1 MNYFLKGGQTS
12 KDILFWM
19 AELTRKQFPRSVLN
33 MEGEY
38 TGKEQLTVGL
48 DDAMYARCC
57 PMNGFFDL
65 TLRQDNGDTIVYE
78 AAYPRVLRVNGLS
91 GFVNEVMALPPP
103 EHHLKLSYGNLWT
116 NGQFQIHSDFMDL
129 SATDQLR
136 GCLKIAKKSGMNM
149 QVSSVENGG
158 RATSVT
164 SSAMLL
170 GYKELI
176 DIILRKDSETWI
188 LLHMATGMVYT
199 SGFKLITV
207 EELLSNIIIT
217 E

>member
-1 MNYFLKGGQTS
+1 MNYFLKEGQTA

-19 AELTRKQFPRSVLN
+19 VELTRKQFPRSVLN
-33 MEGEY
+33 IEDEY

-48 DDAMYARCC
+48 DDAMYVRYC

-65 TLRQDNGDTIVYE
+65 TLMQDNGDTIVYE

-116 NGQFQIHSDFMDL
+116 NGQFQMNSDFMDL
-129 SATDQLR
+129 NATDQLR
-136 GCLKIAKKSGMNM
+136 CCLKIAKESGLNM

-158 RATSVT
+158 NAVSATT
-164 SSAMLL
+164 SAMLL

-176 DIILRKDSETWI
+176 DIILRKDSDTWI
-188 LLHMATGMVYT
+188 LFHMATGMVYT
-199 SGFKLITV
+199 SGFKLTKA
-207 EELLSNIIIT
+207 EELLSHIIIT